1 MTRDECDSDA
11 MTASPW
17 APFLPFFGIPDQR
30 QPLSGDVS
38 QWLRFFS
45 PTVNVNG
52 RGDPALEGEIVR
64 DVATYGAQLGPLT
77 AIVLALAEDK
87 TAPPEALGKLK
98 QICKEI
104 QAKKEAYEAGA
115 VDRAR
120 KALTELKKDD
130 PAALT
135 GLLEEFDPSVRPR

>member
-1 MTRDECDSDA
+1 MTV
-11 MTASPW
+11 TPW
-17 APFLPFFGIPDQR
+17 ASLLPFFGIPDQR

-52 RGDPALEGEIVR
+52 RGDPTLEGEIVR

-87 TAPPEALGKLK
+87 KPPPEALTKLTE
-98 QICKEI
+98 ICREI
-104 QAKKEAYEAGA
+104 QAKKEAYEASA

-120 KALTELKKDD
+120 RALADLKKDD

-135 GLLEEFDPSVRPR
+135 GLLEEFGGTEHPK

>member
-1 MTRDECDSDA
+1 MA
-11 MTASPW
+11 QFPW
-17 APFLPFFGIPDQR
+17 APWLPAWGATDQASTPH

-38 QWLRFFS
+38 QWLRIFS

-77 AIVLALAEDK
+77 AIVLAIAEDK
-87 TAPPEALGKLK
+87 KPPPEALAKLTE
-98 QICKEI
+98 ICREI
-104 QAKKEAYEAGA
+104 QAKKEAYEANA

-120 KALTELKKDD
+120 RALTDLKKDD

-135 GLLEEFDPSVRPR
+135 GLLGEFGGTEHPK